1 MEEKQ
6 EWQQLEHSLGLFFTN
21 QISGY
26 INKCTATV
34 TEHSFT
40 VVIISSFVLWSHVI
54 GKRIPKQLMP
64 TSGKCWYKVVGLWWC
79 IQKSNFFHYKQ
90 TQVQQCH
97 IIINAV
103 ITMEQQWTLPIT
115 IHKWSNIGLRWSF
128 WLVQL
133 GSYKIWP
140 FKRYYMVSIID
151 KWCRK
156 YFSI

>member
-1 MEEKQ
+1 MYSNCHGTQ
-6 EWQQLEHSLGLFFTN
+6 FHSCHNIKFRF
-21 QISGY
+21 
-26 INKCTATV
+26 
-34 TEHSFT
+34 
-40 VVIISSFVLWSHVI
+40 VITS
-54 GKRIPKQLMP
+54 KQLMP

-97 IIINAV
+97 TIINAV
-103 ITMEQQWTLPIT
+103 ITMEQQRTLPIT

-140 FKRYYMVSIID
+140 FWYCKRYYMVSIID